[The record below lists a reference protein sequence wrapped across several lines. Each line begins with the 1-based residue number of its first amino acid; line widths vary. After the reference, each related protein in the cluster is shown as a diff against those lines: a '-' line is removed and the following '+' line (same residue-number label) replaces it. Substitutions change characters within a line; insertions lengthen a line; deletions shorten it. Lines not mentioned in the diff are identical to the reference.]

1 VSDHAQT
8 FLDQGTRFEGRIL
21 VTGIV
26 RLDGYFKGDG
36 QAHGTLVIGEHGVVD
51 AELDVERLVIHGSFS
66 GTVRARER
74 VEVGPTG
81 RVDGNIHTPCL
92 QVHEGALLTA
102 QVQMGA
108 NAAVARVNGNTEKTP
123 AEPTTTPGLPAPSS
137 PAPKDGDRGFLRRR
151 I

>member
-1 VSDHAQT
+1 MSDHAQT

-36 QAHGTLVIGEHGVVD
+36 QAQGTLVIGEHGVVD

-102 QVQMGA
+102 QIQMGA
-108 NAAVARVNGNTEKTP
+108 NATAARVNGDTTQP
-123 AEPTTTPGLPAPSS
+123 AATPGLPAANTP
-137 PAPKDGDRGFLRRR
+137 PPEGERRFLRRR
-151 I
+151 V

>member
-1 VSDHAQT
+1 MSDHAQT

-36 QAHGTLVIGEHGVVD
+36 QAQGTLVIGEHGVVD

-74 VEVGPTG
+74 IEVGPTG
-81 RVDGNIHTPCL
+81 RVDGSIHTPCL

-102 QVQMGA
+102 QIQMGA
-108 NAAVARVNGNTEKTP
+108 SAILARVNGDTP
-123 AEPTTTPGLPAPSS
+123 QPPAPGLPATPSTTP
-137 PAPKDGDRGFLRRR
+137 PADNERRFLRRR
-151 I
+151 V

>member
-21 VTGIV
+21 VTGVV

-36 QAHGTLVIGEHGVVD
+36 QAQGTLVIGEHGVVD
-51 AELDVERLVIHGSFS
+51 AELDVERLIIHGSFS

-81 RVDGNIHTPCL
+81 RVDGTIHTPCL
-92 QVHEGALLTA
+92 QVHEGATLTA
-102 QVQMGA
+102 QIQMGA
-108 NAAVARVNGNTEKTP
+108 NAGAPQLNGEPVP
-123 AEPTTTPGLPAPSS
+123 ALPDGVSLS
-137 PAPKDGDRGFLRRR
+137 PAPATDGERRFLRRR
-151 I
+151 

>member
-1 VSDHAQT
+1 VSEHAQT

-36 QAHGTLVIGEHGVVD
+36 QAQGTLVIGEHGVVEAD
-51 AELDVERLVIHGSFS
+51 LDVERLVIHGTFS

-102 QVQMGA
+102 QIAMGA
-108 NAAVARVNGNTEKTP
+108 QAVLARVNGDTAQP
-123 AEPTTTPGLPAPSS
+123 AASQAPGLPAPGST
-137 PAPKDGDRGFLRRR
+137 PTTDADGERRFLRRR
-151 I
+151 V

>member
-1 VSDHAQT
+1 MSEHAQT

-36 QAHGTLVIGEHGVVD
+36 QAQGTLVIGEHGVVD
-51 AELDVERLVIHGSFS
+51 AELDVERLVIHGTFS

-81 RVDGNIHTPCL
+81 RVDGSIHTPCL
-92 QVHEGALLTA
+92 QVHDGALLTA
-102 QVQMGA
+102 QIQMGA
-108 NAAVARVNGNTEKTP
+108 DATAARVNGDAPQT
-123 AEPTTTPGLPAPSS
+123 ATPGLPAPST
-137 PAPKDGDRGFLRRR
+137 PAPEGERRFLRRR
-151 I
+151 V

>member
-1 VSDHAQT
+1 MSDHAQT

-36 QAHGTLVIGEHGVVD
+36 QAQGTLVIGEHGVVD
-51 AELDVERLVIHGSFS
+51 ADLEVERLVIHGSFS

-92 QVHEGALLTA
+92 QVHEGAVLTA
-102 QVQMGA
+102 QIQMGA
-108 NAAVARVNGNTEKTP
+108 SAAVVRVNGDAPTLP
-123 AEPTTTPGLPAPSS
+123 AAGTPGLPAPGT
-137 PAPKDGDRGFLRRR
+137 PPPDTERRFLRRR
-151 I
+151 V